1 MQPGTICVRESEASS
16 PTRVCRREYY
26 KKTITMTEKQKE
38 TAFGLLKKKRWTEFI
53 MSLPAESTSSWVFEN
68 YREMES
74 CKAVGWRINARNDT
88 PRRLRITTNYV
99 QNILTIE
106 VTEKRRSDDA
116 EQADN

>member
-1 MQPGTICVRESEASS
+1 
-16 PTRVCRREYY
+16 
-26 KKTITMTEKQKE
+26 MTEKQKE
-38 TAFGLLKKKRWTEFI
+38 TALSLLEKKRWTEFF
-53 MSLPAESTSSWVFEN
+53 MSLPAEGTSSWAFKN

-74 CKAVGWRINARNDT
+74 CKACGWRVNARNDT
-88 PRRLRITTNYV
+88 PRRLRISTNYV